1 MAHPAWLNKYLI
13 MKPDVERVFDDL
25 DRYLDFCRFELRDFN
40 PAHLYDKSNDNYRAF
55 LNSQRPPR
63 QWQDRGERKPYQGKN
78 PRNGQSFSR

>member
-1 MAHPAWLNKYLI
+1 MANPAWLNKYLT

-40 PAHLYDKSNDNYRAF
+40 PAHLYDKSNENYRAF

-63 QWQDRGERKPYQGKN
+63 QWQDRGERKPYLGKN